1 MNFEKN
7 LVAAA
12 QAEGLLPAAATQ
24 VLHDPSPSWIIT
36 LLTLV
41 GAQFAVWPL
50 MVVLGSLGGDIFLQ
64 PPMSFVFAGLLIAGA
79 VVGLRNQLNLFLTH
93 ICFSLLLTGLG
104 LLTFSMLDVMKAGQW
119 SLLVL
124 LVLQIGAAMLV
135 RVGWVQRLLGLGA
148 AVVFLM
154 LMPQNFMGNGL
165 NESALFRS
173 FPLLP
178 NALVLTAMWAA
189 WCLCEVRLSGHV
201 VARNMGAFF
210 EGVGVALLCTQIYAA
225 RGFFMSDFG
234 PGSRMGSADDPLAG
248 TGVMFALNWVVA
260 VQVALTIAAWWW
272 LSQRWTLRAAGQRKT
287 WAVLTVVYLCLVV
300 FGFFTPDGG
309 IVAVVDTVALA
320 TGRKRMLALT
330 LVVLLAQLS
339 GFYYALSWPL
349 AHKALLLSVVG
360 AFLGLFL
367 WALRRQFN
375 PAALA
380 SALPTSGAGNGAARK
395 SVLAMGLI
403 AAGAVLS
410 LGAANYDVMKKEQVI
425 TDGQKIYIA
434 LVPRDPRSLMQGD
447 YMALNFAFAST
458 LNEALGRTN
467 EDNSLQTRA
476 TVVAK
481 LDARGVAEVLRAANP
496 DPAGKEVLA
505 AGEILLPVLRKGG
518 GWVLVTDAFFFPEGR
533 GEPFKAA
540 KFGEFRALPD
550 GRALLVGMADE
561 KLKAIVPATLAT
573 TKAEREALE
582 AAAEQ
587 ANKEAAEAAEV
598 TSAATNAPSSGA
610 AKPAK

>member
-7 LVAAA
+7 LVEAA
-12 QAEGLLPAAATQ
+12 QAEGLLPSAATQ
-24 VLHDPSPSWIIT
+24 VLHDPSPSWTIT
-36 LLTLV
+36 LLTLI

-50 MVVLGSLGGDIFLQ
+50 IVVLGLLGGDIFLQ
-64 PPMSFVFAGLLIAGA
+64 PPMSFVFAGLLMVGA
-79 VVGLRNQLNLFLTH
+79 IVGLRNQLNLLLTH
-93 ICFSLLLTGLG
+93 ICFSLLLTGFG
-104 LLTFSMLDVMKAGQW
+104 LLTFSMLEVMSAGQW

-124 LVLQIGAAMLV
+124 LVLQVGAAMLV

-154 LMPQNFMGNGL
+154 LIPQNFMGAGL
-165 NESALFRS
+165 SESALIRH

-178 NALVLTAMWAA
+178 NALLLSAVWAA
-189 WCLCEVRLSGHV
+189 WCLCEVRLSGHT

-225 RGFFMSDFG
+225 RGFFMGDFG
-234 PGSRMGSADDPLAG
+234 SGSRMGSADDPLAG
-248 TGVMFALNWVVA
+248 TGVMFALNWVVV

-272 LSQRWTLRAAGQRKT
+272 LTQRWKLPAAEKRTT
-287 WAVLTVVYLCLVV
+287 WTILTVVYLCLVV
-300 FGFFTPDGG
+300 FGFFTHDGG
-309 IVAVVDTVALA
+309 IVAVVGTVALA

-349 AHKALLLSVVG
+349 AHKALLLAVVG

-367 WALRRQFN
+367 WALRRQFS
-375 PAALA
+375 PATLA
-380 SALPTSGAGNGAARK
+380 SASPSGVGKGAARK
-395 SVLAMGLI
+395 SVLAMALI
-403 AAGAVLS
+403 ATGAVLS

-425 TDGQKIYIA
+425 TGGQKIYLA

-447 YMALNFAFAST
+447 YMALNFAFART

-467 EDNSLQTRA
+467 QDNRLQTRA
-476 TVVAK
+476 KVVAK
-481 LDARGVAEVLRAANP
+481 LDTRGVAQVLRAASP
-496 DPAGKEVLA
+496 GPSGKEVLA

-518 GWVLVTDAFFFPEGR
+518 EWVLVTDAFFFPEGR

-550 GRALLVGMADE
+550 GRALLVGLVDD
-561 KLKAIVPATLAT
+561 KLKTIVPATVAVT
-573 TKAEREALE
+573 RAEREALE
-582 AAAEQ
+582 TAPEQ
-587 ANKEAAEAAEV
+587 ATAEVAEAAEV
-598 TSAATNAPSSGA
+598 ASTTTNAPSSGA